1 MSLKAET
8 KARHSKYRISSGTV
22 EYPSCSEM
30 PGFYEGGTDELD
42 IRLKMARYWAICDVT
57 MKTIEFSF
65 SEKTYGSEHR
75 LVGNSDHAFEG
86 QIHLQNEENGARDR
100 EC

>member
-1 MSLKAET
+1 MNEAMPIPAAQAADPGMKEVADAAT
-8 KARHSKYRISSGTV
+8 A
-22 EYPSCSEM
+22 EM

-42 IRLKMARYWAICDVT
+42 IRLKMADIAAICDAT

-65 SEKTYGSEHR
+65 CEKTYGSEHR
-75 LVGNSDHAFEG
+75 LVGNSNHASEG
-86 QIHLQNEENGARDR
+86 QIHLQDQENGARDR